1 MASSKVKLKRFLG
14 PIIAFIVFLMF
25 VYFIILPSVL
35 RNQYSSLYMSR
46 LDDWT
51 NKGAVVSMVQAQVVE
66 PCGML
71 VLTQAGAIDRIKL
84 MTTSRDEFDFRVDV
98 CTKMTVNRVYKQ
110 PEFEKPETVALIC
123 DGSNELFRRLCQR
136 SGLRPASQ

>member
-1 MASSKVKLKRFLG
+1 
-14 PIIAFIVFLMF
+14 
-25 VYFIILPSVL
+25 
-35 RNQYSSLYMSR
+35 MSR

-51 NKGAVVSMVQAQVVE
+51 NKGAVVSLVQAQVVE